1 MNCKKL
7 LREFQYVF
15 QKLINDDV
23 ELSSLQANK
32 LAAPRILAKVVDGN
46 RMDGHRGRWT
56 DGHMDGQI
64 DERMDE

>member
-32 LAAPRILAKVVDGN
+32 LAAPRILVKVDG
-46 RMDGHRGRWT
+46 W
-56 DGHMDGQI
+56 Q
-64 DERMDE
+64 